1 LIKILETAQ
10 KNELRTL
17 VENVKEL
24 LEQNF
29 EKKLKD
35 LGILRDD
42 PNRLKVDELV
52 EYELLESDDEKE
64 KFMKL
69 QALIWSEIEQES
81 RVLGEWSEAYSWY
94 LDKMVYTFFNRI
106 FAIRVMEELALLRES
121 TLVPQAD
128 LGNRSARMKRIQE
141 QHVDKNEEQWHLLML
156 EDAFNEINEDVKVI
170 FDENDPY
177 IKIWPDGTTI
187 ETIIKLLNDLSPEI
201 YKAEDCIGWFYHYY
215 VLKFRK
221 GHKTMSAH
229 GGKSPK
235 NPYYLSILNTVYT
248 PRWMVRVLVDNSL
261 GHWWTD
267 LHPDS
272 KVFLDSPY
280 LIKKIP
286 VKIKSQTDALE
297 KLRILD
303 PACGSGNFLV
313 YAFGKLLEMYLEAR
327 PDYSITKIITYIIR
341 RNLYGID
348 INRRPAQ
355 LSALALYIMAK
366 RTLKERALNEF
377 SSFKMPPVN
386 ILCCDIRT
394 PSDENKILLLQRI
407 KDERVKKIIKD
418 IINQFNNADE
428 LGTLINI
435 KELQKE
441 INQLSKTKQK
451 TLDAFSNDGNNES
464 IDLVKIID
472 EEIFFSTE
480 QDIGLQIFGSQTRK
494 ALTLARALMRSYDII
509 VGNPPFG
516 LMIDSTKETLRRSFP
531 NSHGDLVSSFI
542 EQSLRL
548 SRKNGYIGMVSDFSF
563 LHLPKFEKF
572 RANILLTKFFIQYLF
587 MIGYGSLPDAGN
599 RPVLFI
605 LRNVNEKKIREIK
618 GFYRNINYD
627 LNKSFSAEF
636 YSNQIIYDINIFN
649 DWKNENYPKGWNAI
663 NQQDFL
669 ALPRSVIDL
678 NIAEKFKPLIEFFTK
693 YPRLDISQHSKKEK
707 EVLPETEIARVF
719 QGIATGNNDIFVR
732 LWHEINPEKI
742 RRAEKIDKLENVP
755 NKENK
760 QFVPFSKGG
769 GDIRYYLNNCFLLW
783 WDANSIKKI
792 KENKGVIRNP
802 PLMGQSHIHWSLSSG
817 KPRGRF
823 NISQNGLVTDVAS
836 MGIHILTNEIN
847 AYTLLAY
854 LNSKFGCFLGRLQT
868 KDRKWQAGNIAR
880 FPIPIEFLN
889 KHENTLKT
897 LSKES
902 FDLRRDWDTG
912 YPMSPIFS
920 ESLADKVI
928 KKNASFEDFGIPKT
942 GHPFCEDYSP
952 CKGETAQKINEISVN
967 AKNST
972 IKDLFD
978 AVEQRFEILTNRLDE
993 IDDEINEILYELID
1007 DETVKALNE
1016 YHDTFVGKLIYKPE
1030 REIWLKDFLM
1040 ANLMEIVKKA
1050 NRGAISLN
1058 TYKEDNKGLYD
1069 AFLDLLCR
1077 KFERDMHSIQP
1088 ILKELKD
1095 LLGKDLKKW
1104 IREDFFF
1111 YHCQRFGG
1119 RPIIWQFSSSI
1130 DPRSEGALDVFIN
1143 YHQLDENTLPMIRVD
1158 YVQPILKLYEQ
1169 RKNTGVLPE
1178 DEMYKINELN
1188 EFQKSL
1194 VALEKGYENIPNPNS
1209 LTGKKAQKGKGDDKT
1224 WEWVF
1229 SEAEK
1234 VIKNGYKPDLFKGVL
1249 INLIPLCLD
1258 LPENKKGEF
1267 DTTWRFL
1274 CPKGTIKY
1282 ILKKINAL
1290 DQLKQVST
1298 SGETSDKKGTI
1309 DEQVTEG
1316 NNE

>member
-10 KNELRTL
+10 KNELRNL

-81 RVLGEWSEAYSWY
+81 KVLGEWSEAYSWY

-141 QHVDKNEEQWHLLML
+141 QHIDESEEQWHLLML
-156 EDAFNEINEDVKVI
+156 EDAFNEINEDVKII

-177 IKIWPDGTTI
+177 MKIWPNGTTI
-187 ETIIKLLNDLSPEI
+187 EAIIKLLNDLSPEI

-267 LHPDS
+267 LHPSS
-272 KVFLDSPY
+272 KIFSNSPY
-280 LIKKIP
+280 FIKKVP
-286 VKIKSQTDALE
+286 VKINSQTDALE
-297 KLRILD
+297 NLRILD

-366 RTLKERALNEF
+366 RTLKERAFNEF

-386 ILCCDIRT
+386 IICCDIRT

-407 KDERVKKIIKD
+407 KDVRVKKIIKD

-451 TLDAFSNDGNNES
+451 TLDAFSDDGNNES
-464 IDLVKIID
+464 INLVKIID
-472 EEIFFSTE
+472 EDIFSSAE

-572 RANILLTKFFIQYLF
+572 RSNILLPKSYIQYLLVT
-587 MIGYGSLPDAGN
+587 GLGALPDARN
-599 RPVLFI
+599 VPILFI
-605 LRNVNEKKIREIK
+605 LRNHIRKNNEGGLFRYVEYSSSQQFLMDVYISDIEEAIK
-618 GFYRNINYD
+618 NINAWTEKEKIP
-627 LNKSFSAEF
+627 L
-636 YSNQIIYDINIFN
+636 
-649 DWKNENYPKGWNAI
+649 GWNAI
-663 NQQDFL
+663 NQDFL

-707 EVLPETEIARVF
+707 EVLPKTEISRAF
-719 QGIATGNNDIFVR
+719 NGLQTGKNDIFVHLWFENDVKNVR
-732 LWHEINPEKI
+732 LSEKI
-742 RRAEKIDKLENVP
+742 NKLSQIESHIQ
-755 NKENK
+755 KK
-760 QFVPFSKGG
+760 YVPFSKGG
-769 GDIRYYLNNCFLLW
+769 GDIRYYLNNGYILW
-783 WDANSIKKI
+783 WTKESIQLMKQFSSYFRNIKLLGNS
-792 KENKGVIRNP
+792 
-802 PLMGQSHIHWSLSSG
+802 QIHWSLSTG

-823 NISQNGLVTDVAS
+823 NLSQKGMLTDVS
-836 MGIHILTNEIN
+836 SIGIFILDTKIEK
-847 AYTLLAY
+847 YSFLAF
-854 LNSKFGCFLGRLQT
+854 LNSKFSCFLGRLQT
-868 KDRKWQAGNIAR
+868 KDRKWQPGNVAR
-880 FPIPIEFLN
+880 FPIPYQFLV
-889 KHENTLKT
+889 KKQSELKD
-897 LSKES
+897 LAKES
-902 FDLRRDWDTG
+902 FQLRRDWDTG

-920 ESLADKVI
+920 ESLIDKII
-928 KKNASFEDFGIPKT
+928 KKNTTIEDLCIPKT
-942 GHPFCEDYSP
+942 GHPFCEEYSP
-952 CKGETAQKINEISVN
+952 CKSETAQKINEILID

-972 IKDLFD
+972 FKDLLD
-978 AVEQRFEILTNRLDE
+978 AVEQRFEILTKRLDE
-993 IDDEINEILYELID
+993 IDDEINKILYGLID
-1007 DETVKALNE
+1007 DETAKALDE
-1016 YHDTFVGKLIYKPE
+1016 YHDTFVGQLIYKPE

-1040 ANLMEIVKKA
+1040 ANLMEIVKNA

-1077 KFERDMHSIQP
+1077 KFERDMQSIQP
-1088 ILKELKD
+1088 MLKELKD

-1119 RPIIWQFSSSI
+1119 RPIIWQFSSPTN
-1130 DPRSEGALDVFIN
+1130 PRSEGALDVFIN
-1143 YHQLDENTLPMIRVD
+1143 YHQLNENTLPMIRVD

-1194 VALEKGYENIPNPNS
+1194 VVLEKGYENIPNPNS

-1274 CPKGTIKY
+1274 CPKGTVKY
-1282 ILKKINAL
+1282 ILKKIDAL
-1290 DQLKQVST
+1290 DQLKQVSAIGDT
-1298 SGETSDKKGTI
+1298 RDKKEPLTN
-1309 DEQVTEG
+1309 V
-1316 NNE
+1316 